1 MRPTISRFL
10 ALGATASAF
19 ALLAGACGSGGTA
32 SGGSITWIVAPV
44 SATALYGW
52 VPLSPFLVA
61 LCLVG
66 LSCSC
71 SWWLLRRLD
80 VASRARD

>member
-1 MRPTISRFL
+1 
-10 ALGATASAF
+10 
-19 ALLAGACGSGGTA
+19 
-32 SGGSITWIVAPV
+32 V